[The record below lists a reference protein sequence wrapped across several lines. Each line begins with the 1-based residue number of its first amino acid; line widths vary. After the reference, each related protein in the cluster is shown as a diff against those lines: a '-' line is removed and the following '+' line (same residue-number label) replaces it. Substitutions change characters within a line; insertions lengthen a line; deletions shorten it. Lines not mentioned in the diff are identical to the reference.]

1 MKKDE
6 LKSNTDNLTWRQDR
20 TGWRLFAG
28 RRCYGRVVPDT
39 QHPKMWRSELSCGRL
54 SDMANLSWAK
64 NAVLEAAIREIE
76 WEELAAGRRHHGIC
90 K

>member
-20 TGWRLFAG
+20 TGSRLFAG

-39 QHPKMWRSELSCGRL
+39 QHPKMWRSKLCRGRL
-54 SDMANLSWAK
+54 SDMANLAWAK

-76 WEELAAGRRHHGIC
+76 WEELAAGKGQQGIYN
-90 K
+90 